1 MTSTSAD
8 SVTVISRHTVHC
20 ANEGSWTSLDSPFR
34 LGPLDQLVAPSVP
47 IAVVFVYTSSPDIE
61 LIPVER
67 LERSLTLLLDYYPHL
82 TGRLQINSSDGT
94 PEINRLGTGAELF
107 VARCSERLDASDRIV
122 LPNLPGA
129 GNALLAPFDPSL
141 EGVCRDPIF
150 TVQHT
155 RFACG
160 GVALGMRLHH
170 ITGDA
175 DGFFQLVGDLAE
187 LYRNGP
193 SSLAHPPHIRSYL
206 SDLTP
211 EERVAALDFEPS
223 QFYVEQRPAFSS
235 YPVASPSIGRF
246 LRFSSSELDALK
258 ARATDPS
265 SDNWISTF
273 DALCAHLY
281 QRVYRARLQLRAKD
295 PTLPELSPPD
305 FLTPVNLRSRIGLPP
320 RYFPNALH
328 CQYTSLSHDLLA
340 NGPLWQVAKA
350 LHDLTRTTS
359 ITSKEEVD
367 RTYRW
372 IAAQPDKR
380 KIKQGFRYG
389 SGSLMISQ
397 WNKMD
402 MYAGSVFDVAPV
414 LVAPPFTPISLV
426 DGLGY
431 FIPTGEQGGDI
442 DVALSL
448 SEPIWEFIDQDE
460 HFD

>member
-1 MTSTSAD
+1 MTSD
-8 SVTVISRHTVHC
+8 SVSVISRHTVRC

-47 IAVVFVYTSSPDIE
+47 IAVVFVYTSSPGVE

-94 PEINRLGTGAELF
+94 PEISRLGTGAELF
-107 VARCSERLDASDRIV
+107 VARCSERLDASDRIL

-160 GVALGMRLHH
+160 GVALGVRLHH

-187 LYRNGP
+187 LYRNGD
-193 SSLAHPPHIRSYL
+193 SLAHPPHIRSYL
-206 SDLTP
+206 SELTP
-211 EERVAALDFEPS
+211 EERVAALEFEPS
-223 QFYVEQRPAFSS
+223 QFYVEQSPAFSS
-235 YPVASPSIGRF
+235 YPVTSPSVGRF
-246 LRFSSSELDALK
+246 LRFSSSELNALK
-258 ARATDPS
+258 AP
-265 SDNWISTF
+265 
-273 DALCAHLY
+273 
-281 QRVYRARLQLRAKD
+281 RLSLREKD

-359 ITSKEEVD
+359 TTSKEEVD

-389 SGSLMISQ
+389 TGSLMISQ

>member
-1 MTSTSAD
+1 MTSD
-8 SVTVISRHTVHC
+8 SVSVILQHTVRC
-20 ANEGSWTSLDSPFR
+20 ANEGSWTSLESPFR

-47 IAVVFVYTSSPDIE
+47 IAVVFVYAPSPDVE

-82 TGRLQINSSDGT
+82 TGRLQINPSDGT
-94 PEINRLGTGAELF
+94 PEISRLGTGAELF
-107 VARCSERLDASDRIV
+107 VARCSERLDRLDHIE

-160 GVALGMRLHH
+160 GVALGVRQHH

-175 DGFFQLVGDLAE
+175 EGFFQLVNDLAE
-187 LYRNGP
+187 LYRT
-193 SSLAHPPHIRSYL
+193 SSLAHPPHIRSHL
-206 SDLTP
+206 SELTP
-211 EERVAALDFEPS
+211 EERAAGLDLKQSEY
-223 QFYVEQRPAFSS
+223 YVEERPAFTS
-235 YPVASPSIGRF
+235 YSVAAPNTGRF
-246 LRFSSSELDALK
+246 LRFSGSELSALK

-265 SDNWISTF
+265 SDGWVSTF

-281 QRVYRARLQLRAKD
+281 QRVYRARLKLRAHD
-295 PTLPELSPPD
+295 PTLPEMSPPD

-328 CQYTSLSHDLLA
+328 CQYTSLSHETLA

-350 LHDLTRTTS
+350 LHDLTRTPST
-359 ITSKEEVD
+359 TSKEEVD

-372 IAAQPDKR
+372 VAAQPEKR

-389 SGSLMISQ
+389 SGLLMLSQ

-414 LVAPPFTPISLV
+414 LVAPPFTPISLL

-431 FIPTGEQGGDI
+431 FIPTREQGDDI

-448 SEPIWEFIDQDE
+448 SEPVWEF
-460 HFD
+460 FDKDVHSD

>member
-1 MTSTSAD
+1 MTSD
-8 SVTVISRHTVHC
+8 SVSVISQHTVRC
-20 ANEGSWTSLDSPFR
+20 ANEGSWTSLESPFR
-34 LGPLDQLVAPSVP
+34 LGPLDQLVAPFVP
-47 IAVVFVYTSSPDIE
+47 IAVVFVYAPSPDIE

-67 LERSLTLLLDYYPHL
+67 LEHSLTLLLDYYPHL
-82 TGRLQINSSDGT
+82 TGRLQINSSNGT
-94 PEINRLGTGAELF
+94 PEISRLGTGAELF
-107 VARCSERLDASDRIV
+107 IARCSERLDRIE

-129 GNALLAPFDPSL
+129 GNALLGPFDPSL

-160 GVALGMRLHH
+160 GVALGVRLHH

-175 DGFFQLVGDLAE
+175 DGFFQLVRDLAE
-187 LYRNGP
+187 LYRT
-193 SSLAHPPHIRSYL
+193 SSLAVPPHIRSYL
-206 SDLTP
+206 LELTP
-211 EERVAALDFEPS
+211 EERAAALDFAPS
-223 QFYVEQRPAFSS
+223 SYYVEQSSPAFTA
-235 YPVASPSIGRF
+235 YPVAAPNTGRF
-246 LRFSSSELDALK
+246 LRFSSSELSALK

-265 SDNWISTF
+265 SDSWISTF
-273 DALCAHLY
+273 DALCAHFY
-281 QRVYRARLQLRAKD
+281 QRVYRARLKLRAKD
-295 PTLPELSPPD
+295 PTLPDLSPPD

-328 CQYTSLSHDLLA
+328 CQYTSLSHELLA

-350 LHDLTRTTS
+350 LHDLTRTPST
-359 ITSKEEVD
+359 TSKEEVD

-372 IAAQPDKR
+372 VAAQPDKR

-389 SGSLMISQ
+389 SGGLMLSQ

-414 LVAPPFTPISLV
+414 LVAPPFTPISLL

-431 FIPTGEQGGDI
+431 FISTREGEGL

-448 SEPIWEFIDQDE
+448 SEPIWEF
-460 HFD
+460 FDKEVV

>member
-1 MTSTSAD
+1 MSSD
-8 SVTVISRHTVHC
+8 PVSLISRHTVRC
-20 ANEGSWTSLDSPFR
+20 ANERSWLSLASPFL

-47 IAVVFVYTSSPDIE
+47 VAVVFVYAPSPDIE

-82 TGRLQINSSDGT
+82 TGRLQINPSDGT
-94 PEINRLGTGAELF
+94 PEISRLGTGAELF
-107 VARCSERLDASDRIV
+107 VARCSDRLDRI
-122 LPNLPGA
+122 PRGRLPG
-129 GNALLAPFDPSL
+129 PD
-141 EGVCRDPIF
+141 
-150 TVQHT
+150 
-155 RFACG
+155 
-160 GVALGMRLHH
+160 LHDS
-170 ITGDA
+170 TYA
-175 DGFFQLVGDLAE
+175 VLVRDLAE
-187 LYRNGP
+187 LYRT

-206 SDLTP
+206 SELTP
-211 EERVAALDFEPS
+211 EERAAALDFKPS
-223 QFYVEQRPAFSS
+223 QFYVEQNPAFTS
-235 YPVASPSIGRF
+235 YTVTSPNVGRF
-246 LRFSSSELDALK
+246 LRFSSSELSVLK

-265 SDNWISTF
+265 SDGWISTF

-295 PTLPELSPPD
+295 PALPELSPPD

-350 LHDLTRTTS
+350 LHDLTRA
-359 ITSKEEVD
+359 TSKEEVD
-367 RTYRW
+367 KTYKW

-389 SGSLMISQ
+389 SGSLMLSQ

-402 MYAGSVFDVAPV
+402 MYAGCVFDVAPD
-414 LVAPPFTPISLV
+414 LVAPPFTPISLL

-431 FIPTGEQGGDI
+431 FIPTGEQGDGI

-448 SEPIWEFIDQDE
+448 SEPIWEF
-460 HFD
+460 FDKDVD

>member
-1 MTSTSAD
+1 MTSD
-8 SVTVISRHTVHC
+8 SVSVISRHTVRC
-20 ANEGSWTSLDSPFR
+20 ANEGSWTSLDSIFP

-47 IAVVFVYTSSPDIE
+47 IAVVFVYTSSPGVE

-94 PEINRLGTGAELF
+94 PEISRLGTGAELF

-160 GVALGMRLHH
+160 GVALGVRLHH

-187 LYRNGP
+187 LYRNGT
-193 SSLAHPPHIRSYL
+193 SSLARPPHIRSYL
-206 SDLTP
+206 SELTP

-223 QFYVEQRPAFSS
+223 QFYVEQSPAFAS
-235 YPVASPSIGRF
+235 YPVTSPSHVRP
-246 LRFSSSELDALK
+246 
-258 ARATDPS
+258 TDPS
-265 SDNWISTF
+265 SDSWISTF

-359 ITSKEEVD
+359 TTSKEEVD

-389 SGSLMISQ
+389 SGSLMLSQ

-402 MYAGSVFDVAPV
+402 MYADSVFDVAPV